1 MPKKS
6 AAAKMIKIN
15 IEPVAVNSTIM
26 QEYKKLE
33 EQCDLILAKISER
46 KQSKGC

>member
-1 MPKKS
+1 MAKKS

-15 IEPVAVNSTIM
+15 VEVPEVNSTIM

-33 EQCDLILAKISER
+33 EQCDLILDKISQR
-46 KQSKGC
+46 KQLKGC